1 MEYRVDNFNTDID
14 KKMSSALVD
23 AIKEGNT
30 SQVQRL
36 LASNLLPKQQ
46 MQIAKDMEAQAQA
59 QQEKANIF
67 SILSGNGE

>member
-36 LASNLLPKQQ
+36 LASNLLSSSSSSTRK
-46 MQIAKDMEAQAQA
+46 
-59 QQEKANIF
+59 
-67 SILSGNGE
+67 S